1 MKSDLSVQVK
11 ARMPA
16 PKTRISMSKKTARP
30 TDKGVK
36 KKQAGKTQKRGVSIA
51 LGAVLLVAGLA
62 ILGTLLYPRI
72 YAAVSPAPSIN
83 EVVLEQG
90 HFWVVIPKI
99 RVDSPVLPA
108 VTEDSLRR
116 GVAHV
121 PESGFPGEGKNVII
135 VGHNYDPANWV
146 PQTTFGLLNELD
158 DGDEVLV
165 AYRGREYAY
174 IVKTK
179 KTLGADDP
187 ELYALTDKEQLTLL
201 TCENFESKT
210 KRLKVVAMP
219 K

>member
-1 MKSDLSVQVK
+1 
-11 ARMPA
+11 
-16 PKTRISMSKKTARP
+16 MSKKAAGP
-30 TDKGVK
+30 AVKGGNK
-36 KKQAGKTQKRGVSIA
+36 KHTGKGQKRGVSIA
-51 LGAVLLVAGLA
+51 FGAVLLVSGLA

-83 EVVLEQG
+83 KVVLEQG

-146 PQTTFGLLNELD
+146 PQTTFGLLHELK

-165 AYRGREYAY
+165 AYRGREYSY
-174 IVKTK
+174 IVKNK
-179 KTLGADDP
+179 QTLGADDP

-210 KRLKVVAMP
+210 KRLKVVAIP